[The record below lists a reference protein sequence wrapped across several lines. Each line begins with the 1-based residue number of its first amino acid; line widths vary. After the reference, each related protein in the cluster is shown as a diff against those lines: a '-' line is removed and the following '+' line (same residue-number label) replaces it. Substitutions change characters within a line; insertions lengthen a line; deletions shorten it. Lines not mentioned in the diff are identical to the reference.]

1 MNNKI
6 WYNKFT
12 DGWMNALPLG
22 NGKTAAM
29 VYGNPNTERAEI
41 NEESL
46 WAGRR
51 IEEKYGASKGLL
63 DKMRNLLFEGRNEEA
78 QAIARENFLSTPA
91 VIRSFQSMGEVIIDF
106 ADHQDCWNYHKE
118 LDLSDGIFRVSYT
131 KKATEYSGESFV
143 SEKHNVF
150 VYKMSVN
157 EGKTFSCTIKMER
170 GRDAYTSG
178 YNNETIIMNGQLI
191 SCDDARRGP
200 HSEDMRF
207 AAMLRVQ
214 TDGKTTLSQNAIK
227 VEDATYFIV
236 FSAYGTNYNVKK
248 YDIDESIDFKSV
260 IEASVNDAIAD
271 GYDKI
276 KNEHIKTHKS
286 EFEKVSLNINDE
298 SKDNIPTDTRTQM
311 IKAGEVDNSYY
322 VLYFNFGR
330 YLLLCSSGKL
340 ATLPAN
346 LQGIWCNGYAPPWNS
361 DYHTNINIQMNY
373 WPALPLNMSNT
384 MKPYEHFMKMISMAG
399 EDTARKLYDAKG
411 WVIHHTTDI
420 FARTGIHDS
429 GDVGFF
435 PMAAPWLCLNLWEKF
450 EFENDIEFLK
460 DCYPI
465 FKGACE
471 FLLDFLIEDKDGN
484 LVTNPSNSPE
494 NKFYY
499 ELEGEVKSSFFTY
512 GATIDFEI
520 IYAIFTRMIYA
531 CELLG
536 KDAELAD
543 QMKLTLSKLPPLKIS
558 NRYGTICEW
567 IEDYEEVEIGH
578 RHISHLFG
586 LYPAD
591 QINETNPEIFEAAKK
606 TIERRISHGGG
617 ATGWSRAW
625 IINFYARLK
634 DGNAALDN
642 LKCLMSKSTAENL
655 FDMHPPFQIDGNF
668 GSIAGISEML
678 LQSHLGEPGARII
691 EFLPSLP
698 DDWKSGSINGI
709 KARGNFEISLNWTDG
724 KMTFANVKALCE
736 NDFRFKQN
744 QRSIFASADLHFA
757 EENGIISIHM
767 EKDESIT
774 INFK

>member
-1 MNNKI
+1 
-6 WYNKFT
+6 
-12 DGWMNALPLG
+12 
-22 NGKTAAM
+22 
-29 VYGNPNTERAEI
+29 
-41 NEESL
+41 
-46 WAGRR
+46 
-51 IEEKYGASKGLL
+51 
-63 DKMRNLLFEGRNEEA
+63 
-78 QAIARENFLSTPA
+78 
-91 VIRSFQSMGEVIIDF
+91 
-106 ADHQDCWNYHKE
+106 
-118 LDLSDGIFRVSYT
+118 
-131 KKATEYSGESFV
+131 
-143 SEKHNVF
+143 
-150 VYKMSVN
+150 
-157 EGKTFSCTIKMER
+157 
-170 GRDAYTSG
+170 
-178 YNNETIIMNGQLI
+178 
-191 SCDDARRGP
+191 
-200 HSEDMRF
+200 
-207 AAMLRVQ
+207 
-214 TDGKTTLSQNAIK
+214 
-227 VEDATYFIV
+227 
-236 FSAYGTNYNVKK
+236 
-248 YDIDESIDFKSV
+248 
-260 IEASVNDAIAD
+260 
-271 GYDKI
+271 
-276 KNEHIKTHKS
+276 
-286 EFEKVSLNINDE
+286 
-298 SKDNIPTDTRTQM
+298 
-311 IKAGEVDNSYY
+311 
-322 VLYFNFGR
+322 
-330 YLLLCSSGKL
+330 
-340 ATLPAN
+340 
-346 LQGIWCNGYAPPWNS
+346 
-361 DYHTNINIQMNY
+361 
-373 WPALPLNMSNT
+373 
-384 MKPYEHFMKMISMAG
+384 
-399 EDTARKLYDAKG
+399 
-411 WVIHHTTDI
+411 
-420 FARTGIHDS
+420 
-429 GDVGFF
+429 
-435 PMAAPWLCLNLWEKF
+435 
-450 EFENDIEFLK
+450 
-460 DCYPI
+460 
-465 FKGACE
+465 
-471 FLLDFLIEDKDGN
+471 
-484 LVTNPSNSPE
+484 
-494 NKFYY
+494 
-499 ELEGEVKSSFFTY
+499 
-512 GATIDFEI
+512 
-520 IYAIFTRMIYA
+520 MIYA